1 MQRLNADANGVRRR
15 PLVVGWQLTAE
26 IGLLIKTVT
35 SRCGF
40 RSRGYGNSFFQRH
53 LGATTDCL
61 RQEELVWE

>member
-26 IGLLIKTVT
+26 IGLLIKLVA

-40 RSRGYGNSFFQRH
+40 RSLEYRASVLPAGPRRLFFGRKSG
-53 LGATTDCL
+53 LGS
-61 RQEELVWE
+61 EV